1 MRKVYSVTGT
11 SPIKPTNLPD
21 GLTVEEKKVEIKEVI
36 DTKLSR
42 RFTVKESGMYD
53 GGVHI
58 KLEQTNTAFNPD
70 CVQSAMTREEA
81 TKLRDVL
88 TEILKTSVRRVLDSE
103 GDFWYEVEHN
113 LFRMG
118 DDLAEAKRKHDRD
131 GAQGYAHDLDYIRST
146 YGVDDIAYI

>member
-21 GLTVEEKKVEIKEVI
+21 GLTIEETKVEIKEVI

-42 RFTVKESGMYD
+42 RFTVKESGLYD
-53 GGVHI
+53 GGAHI
-58 KLEQTNTAFNPD
+58 KLEQTNTVYNPD
-70 CVQSAMTREEA
+70 CVQSALSREEA

-88 TEILKTSVRRVLDSE
+88 TEILKDGVRKVLDS
-103 GDFWYEVEHN
+103 DDDYWYEVEPN

-118 DDLAEAKRKHDRD
+118 DDLSNAKHKHARD
-131 GAQGYAHDLDYIRST
+131 GAFGYAKTLDEIRSAHGVESVT
-146 YGVDDIAYI
+146 YV